1 MLDSLKEFTGETT
14 IYTKDLALITASISQ
29 NSLGARRMRTA
40 SSLGGIG
47 CSGETK
53 EGFPEVVSPA
63 LSLKDNRKL
72 GERAEKAD

>member
-1 MLDSLKEFTGETT
+1 
-14 IYTKDLALITASISQ
+14 
-29 NSLGARRMRTA
+29 MRTA

-47 CSGETK
+47 CSRETK

-72 GERAEKAD
+72 SERAEKGRLGKESNLCKGSVKINATQMRTSRGYLE